1 MKLIRM
7 TVRTALRALRR
18 NKMRS
23 ALTMLGIIIGVA
35 AVIAMVS
42 IGQGAD
48 AAVQQQIRAL
58 GTDLLMVVPGATTA
72 AGVRSGWGGVS
83 TLTSADARA
92 IRRECTAVEE
102 VTYFRRQIVQV
113 AFGNQNWSTVAQGV
127 TPSFF
132 RVREWRLA
140 SGAYFT
146 ERDEETANRVVVL
159 GQTVVTMLFG
169 EGQDPLDAIVR
180 IKNVPFR
187 VVGVLE
193 AKGQTMWGQDQ
204 DDLVVMPFT
213 TAERRVLGTEFIGT
227 VDQIH
232 VTAKASD
239 LLETARDQV
248 TQLLRQ
254 RHRIQPEEA
263 DDFTVRSLNDMA
275 EASQSASQVM
285 TNLLLSVASIS
296 LLVGGIGIMNI
307 LLVSVTERTREIGV
321 RMAVGAKTH
330 HILLQFLIEAIALSM
345 AGGLAGAVLGVAVSY
360 LISSLAQWPIL
371 LSPATI
377 AAAVVF
383 SGAVGVFF
391 GFYPARKASRLD
403 PITAL
408 RYE

>member
-48 AAVQQQIRAL
+48 AAVQQQIQAL
-58 GTDLLMVVPGATTA
+58 GTNLLMVVPGATTA

-83 TLTSADARA
+83 TLTAADARA
-92 IRRECTAVEE
+92 IKRECPAVVE

-113 AFGNQNWSTVAQGV
+113 AYGNQNWSTMAQGA
-127 TPSFF
+127 TASFF
-132 RVREWRLA
+132 RVRDWRLA
-140 SGAYFT
+140 GGAYFT
-146 ERDEETANRVVVL
+146 ERDDETANRVAVI
-159 GQTVVTMLFG
+159 GQTIVTMLFG
-169 EGQDPLDAIVR
+169 AGQDPIGGIVR

-187 VVGVLE
+187 VIGVLSP
-193 AKGQTMWGQDQ
+193 KGQTLWGQDQ
-204 DDLVVMPFT
+204 DDVVIIPFGA
-213 TAERRVLGTEFIGT
+213 AERRVLGTEFIGT

-232 VTAKASD
+232 VTAEVGLMGEAK
-239 LLETARDQV
+239 DQI
-248 TQLLRQ
+248 TELLRR
-254 RHRIQPEEA
+254 RHRIQADEA
-263 DDFTVRSLNDMA
+263 DDFTVRNLNDMA
-275 EASQSASQVM
+275 QASQSASDVM
-285 TNLLLSVASIS
+285 SNLLLSVASIS

-330 HILLQFLIEAIALSM
+330 HILLQFLVEAVALSM
-345 AGGLAGAVLGVAVSY
+345 AGGIAGGALGIITSFV
-360 LISSLAQWPIL
+360 ISSLAEWPTL
-371 LSPATI
+371 LSPGTVLG
-377 AAAVVF
+377 AVLF

-403 PITAL
+403 PIAAL